1 MRVLIADDDPI
12 LRRMLRAALAGA
24 GFEAVEATD
33 GPAALAAL
41 SAADAPKLAVLDWVM
56 PGLDG
61 PEVCRRVR
69 ERPTPEPP
77 YLLLL
82 TSNDA
87 KKDVVAGLRA
97 GANDYVT
104 KPFDVDEL
112 RARLG
117 VGRQVVELQAA
128 LAARVRE
135 LEESM
140 AQVKQLQELLPICS
154 YCKKVRDDAN
164 YWQQVDGYLARRSA
178 IRFTHGICPDCLD
191 RELRQLAENPPDR

>member
-12 LRRMLRAALAGA
+12 LRRMLRAALSTA
-24 GFEAVEATD
+24 GFVAEEVAD

-41 SAADAPKLAVLDWVM
+41 QAADGPRLAVLDWVM

-61 PEVCRRVR
+61 PDVCRRVR
-69 ERPTPEPP
+69 ERPTAEPP

-87 KKDVVAGLRA
+87 KADVVAGLKA

-117 VGRQVVELQAA
+117 VGRQVVELQTA

-135 LEESM
+135 LEESI
-140 AQVKQLQELLPICS
+140 AQVQQLQALLPICS

-164 YWQQVDGYLARRSA
+164 YWQQVDAYLAPRSA

-191 RELRQLAENPPDR
+191 RELRHLADNPLGR